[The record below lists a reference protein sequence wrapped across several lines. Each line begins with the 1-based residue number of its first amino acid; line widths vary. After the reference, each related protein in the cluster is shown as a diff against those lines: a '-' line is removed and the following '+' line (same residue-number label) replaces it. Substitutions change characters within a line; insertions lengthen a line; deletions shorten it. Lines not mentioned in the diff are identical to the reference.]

1 MFINEVCH
9 IVGLSRK
16 SIRYYEE
23 NGLLRPKRNTENDYR
38 IYTEEDI
45 RKLKIIKFLRELD
58 VPIRDLKMLND
69 GTITLQE
76 CMADRIYKIKEQV
89 EKYQKV
95 KEMCMD
101 IESSSESFSDIDIT
115 KYFQSMNT
123 LNKEGFTMRDVRTS
137 KRKKITGAILSSFIF
152 SLLFIFIAGIITYFQ
167 VVEADKL
174 PWIVYTFLMIVFSF
188 PIVGIVVNLV
198 IRMKEINGGE
208 EDEASKY

>member
-1 MFINEVCH
+1 MFINEVCN

-23 NGLLRPKRNTENDYR
+23 NGLLSPKRNTENDYR

-45 RKLKIIKFLRELD
+45 QKLKTIKFLRELD
-58 VPIRDLKMLND
+58 VPIRELKMLNE
-69 GTITLQE
+69 GTLTLQE
-76 CMADRIYKIKEQV
+76 CMESRIYKIREQE

-95 KEMCMD
+95 KEMCVD
-101 IESSSESFSDIDIT
+101 IKDSNATLDSIDIT
-115 KYFQSMNT
+115 KHFQSMNT

-152 SLLFIFIAGIITYFQ
+152 SLFFIFLAAIITYFQ
-167 VVEADKL
+167 VTEADKI
-174 PWIVYTFLMIVFSF
+174 PWLVYAFLMFLFGF
-188 PIVGIVVNLV
+188 PIVGIIVNLV
-198 IRMKEINGGE
+198 NRIREINGGE